1 MLFVL
6 CRTKQPKAKKNM
18 ILHTHVPLSMLLT
31 SFYTYKKPPK
41 PSNGAGAGAPSDVTP
56 PTADGG
62 KAETVDDFQVVPV
75 LEETAADV
83 SKGEE
88 EKKKKEE
95 EKDVEK
101 PVKPDEGPDKP
112 VDEPDKPAGEAEKPV
127 EEGAAAD
134 EGEKPTDKPSDE
146 GGKQLDQ
153 PDKPAQKPEKPV
165 EGKEEEKGEAAAIP
179 TGEAPPPP
187 PPPTS
192 AVVPP
197 PRVPPRNQ
205 KPRTDVTD
213 LAILVKKILSVSEK
227 AARVVSELKK
237 QEGSYSRQ
245 ASVSTPI
252 ADAAPA
258 SFDFYMKAMKPLQ
271 FGKSSCLSM
280 KQLHMYIL

>member
-1 MLFVL
+1 MLSIPQETIYLISVYI

-41 PSNGAGAGAPSDVTP
+41 PSSATAGPSDIQP
-56 PTADGG
+56 AADSG
-62 KAETVDDFQVVPV
+62 KAEEVDDIQVVPV
-75 LEETAADV
+75 LKEATDV

-88 EKKKKEE
+88 KKEE
-95 EKDVEK
+95 DVKK
-101 PVKPDEGPDKP
+101 PAKPDEGRDKP
-112 VDEPDKPAGEAEKPV
+112 VEEPDKPADEAEKPV
-127 EEGAAAD
+127 EEPAD
-134 EGEKPTDKPSDE
+134 KGEKPPDKSTDE
-146 GGKQLDQ
+146 GGKPVDQ
-153 PDKPAQKPEKPV
+153 PDKPVNQQEKPV
-165 EGKEEEKGEAAAIP
+165 EGKGEEKGDAVVP
-179 TGEAPPPP
+179 TGEAPPLPP
-187 PPPTS
+187 P
-192 AVVPP
+192 AVAP

-227 AARVVSELKK
+227 VARVVSVLKK

-252 ADAAPA
+252 ADTAPA

-271 FGKSSCLSM
+271 FGKSVHKPTMCT
-280 KQLHMYIL
+280 